1 MLHYFK
7 FRQDLLDPV
16 PARDVYLKRAR
27 GKGWPEECPPIRAA
41 NAFGFDVL
49 ANFDVTFVQNRG
61 RWDVSKDIVIDRDF
75 NYAGD
80 DESEGQPLSQQYAW
94 FWAKWQRLRHVIS
107 DDVYM

>member
-49 ANFDVTFVQNRG
+49 ANFTVTFSP
-61 RWDVSKDIVIDRDF
+61 VSAQPHTP
-75 NYAGD
+75 AGVPCCKTML
-80 DESEGQPLSQQYAW
+80 SEMMAGSLMSAN
-94 FWAKWQRLRHVIS
+94 AGVASKARRSGV
-107 DDVYM
+107 